1 MRKTSLPYGKAIKIL
16 RSEAELTRKE
26 LAERAGISYS
36 YLTEIESE
44 KKKPSGETLYKIA
57 QALGIRSSE
66 LFEILE
72 NIAEGMPITPL
83 QTVKSE
89 EIRYMCAL
97 PPQKTSFSKLV
108 ETSKKK
114 EKIIKEIYRELNF
127 LDEESLKILL
137 KLIRKLNSS
146 F

>member
-1 MRKTSLPYGKAIKIL
+1 VRKTSLPYGKAIKIL